1 MKPKALMDLFG
12 IKIDLWFLDFN
23 NLNPQYK
30 VLLDTY
36 FVYIL
41 ALAGIVSFF
50 LFAMIAL
57 LIGKVS

>member
-1 MKPKALMDLFG
+1 MDLFG